1 MSFTIAVAGKGGTG
15 KTTLSALIVR
25 YLKKYG
31 KSILAVDADPNANL
45 AEALGLKVEKTIG
58 QVCEDMLEAKIPPG
72 MPKDTYMEYRIQ
84 ETLLESKDFDLLVM
98 GRPEGPGCYCYA
110 NTLVRRYMDILANTY
125 HYVVMDNEAG
135 MEHLSRRT
143 TRNVDVLLLV
153 SDASLKGIMTAKK
166 INDLAGDLKLEIAKK
181 VFLVNRVGR
190 ELSSALL
197 TKIEE
202 IELPFIGVV
211 PEDSAI
217 IEHEI
222 AGKAIIDLPDSSPAV
237 SAVNKLMEKI
247 GI

>member
-1 MSFTIAVAGKGGTG
+1 
-15 KTTLSALIVR
+15 
-25 YLKKYG
+25 
-31 KSILAVDADPNANL
+31 
-45 AEALGLKVEKTIG
+45 
-58 QVCEDMLEAKIPPG
+58 
-72 MPKDTYMEYRIQ
+72 
-84 ETLLESKDFDLLVM
+84 
-98 GRPEGPGCYCYA
+98 
-110 NTLVRRYMDILANTY
+110 MDILANTY

-222 AGKAIIDLPDSSPAV
+222 AEKAIIDLPDSSPAV